1 MPSLRSFIALPTPDS
16 VRDRISSIL
25 AELHQLN
32 ADVKWESPE
41 KLHLTLKFLGNVES
55 QLLEKLIPALEK
67 IAGDQL
73 SFDLTYEGL
82 GAFPNLLAP
91 RVIWVGTAR
100 NESLLSFQSSVEQCC
115 ADFGITR
122 ENRAFHPH
130 ITLGRVKGS
139 RNIQRLTEKLKTIT
153 LEPTRTRCTELLVM
167 RSDLT
172 PSGSLYSV
180 LKSIPLKP

>member
-16 VRDRISSIL
+16 VRDRIEIL
-25 AELHQLN
+25 QADLRQLN

-41 KLHLTLKFLGNVES
+41 KLHITLKFLGNVES
-55 QLLEKLIPALEK
+55 QLLEKLIPSLEE
-67 IAGDQL
+67 IAREQS
-73 SFDLTYEGL
+73 SFDLTYEGV

-91 RVIWVGTAR
+91 RVIWVGTAQ
-100 NESLLSFQSSVEQCC
+100 NESLFSLQNSVEQRC
-115 ADFGITR
+115 ADFGFAR

-139 RNIQRLTEKLKTIT
+139 LNIQRLTEKLKTIT
-153 LEPTRTRCTELLVM
+153 LEPTRTRCTEFLVM

-172 PSGSLYSV
+172 PSGSVYSV

>member
-1 MPSLRSFIALPTPDS
+1 MPLLRSFIALPTPDS
-16 VRDRISSIL
+16 VRNRISSIQADL
-25 AELHQLN
+25 RQLN

-41 KLHLTLKFLGNVES
+41 KLHITLKFLGNVET
-55 QLLEKLIPALEK
+55 QLLENLIPALEE
-67 IAGDQL
+67 IARAQS
-73 SFDLTYEGL
+73 SFDLTYEGI
-82 GAFPNLLAP
+82 GAFPNLQAP
-91 RVIWVGTAR
+91 RVVWVGTAR
-100 NESLLSFQSSVEQCC
+100 NESLLSFQHSVELRCE
-115 ADFGITR
+115 DFGIAR

-153 LEPTRTRCTELLVM
+153 LEPTRARCTELLVM

-172 PSGSLYSV
+172 PSGSVYSV